1 MLNDFSAGYT
11 TLNVLSHLPLTA
23 IKLALNI
30 VQMATSSR
38 KDFRILRH
46 LVNMGHQLDLDII
59 AEGIETDEM
68 YDLTLST
75 GSTHAQGYYF
85 SHPLPLSDY
94 IALLQKEPHWSNYP
108 FGMEYLTQIDLIDF
122 RRDVIRAALTIR
134 KYEEDEARQHVL
146 SRLPEL
152 DYQRSDLGI
161 WFSSVG
167 QEWTHKPDFEQL
179 RDEHRKMHE
188 TAGCLI
194 QAALQNEPEAIVLRF
209 IEVLSEQSSR
219 IAQFLHEIE
228 LDGLRNHYQL

>member
-1 MLNDFSAGYT
+1 MLTDVVEKEKFR
-11 TLNVLSHLPLTA
+11 
-23 IKLALNI
+23 
-30 VQMATSSR
+30 SR
-38 KDFRILRH
+38 KL
-46 LVNMGHQLDLDII
+46 
-59 AEGIETDEM
+59 ETE
-68 YDLTLST
+68 LK
-75 GSTHAQGYYF
+75 
-85 SHPLPLSDY
+85 
-94 IALLQKEPHWSNYP
+94 QKEEQLAEALKEKRDLQATEKKLKNNLDFQEKTMSDLVEKLEASVNDILSL
-108 FGMEYLTQIDLIDF
+108 EDRTRAQEAAVLRLKTQLE
-122 RRDVIRAALTIR
+122 DVRHNKAAVEKQARQIESTYSTMVSKLRKNIEENEATIR